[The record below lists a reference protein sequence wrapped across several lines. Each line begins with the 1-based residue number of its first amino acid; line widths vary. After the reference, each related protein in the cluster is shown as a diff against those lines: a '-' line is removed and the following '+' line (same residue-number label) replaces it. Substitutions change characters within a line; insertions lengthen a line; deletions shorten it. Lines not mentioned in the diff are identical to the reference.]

1 MTVSDGAQARTPNTN
16 TAAATAVSPPATR
29 YEPAINLP
37 APSPDDGTK
46 RLSAVVRLTCEM
58 FAISVIA
65 LINAASTPSSA
76 ADEWRAAIPQN
87 NTPRIDVATVDATS
101 E

>member
-1 MTVSDGAQARTPNTN
+1 M
-16 TAAATAVSPPATR
+16 
-29 YEPAINLP
+29 
-37 APSPDDGTK
+37 
-46 RLSAVVRLTCEM
+46 RLRCET

-76 ADEWRAAIPQN
+76 AVEWRAAIPQN
-87 NTPRIDVATVDATS
+87 NTPRIDVATVEATS